1 MNPTVL
7 SVEVPAL
14 AGPDDANRP
23 ASHGDDLAGVR
34 VGVPAKAGPDDP
46 NRLKPRLP
54 PVKGA
59 VCRNLIK
66 DYGSGESRVRALRG
80 VDLDIAPGELTLLV
94 GPSGCGKTTLISIL
108 ACTLDPTG
116 GDVSVLGVDLK
127 GLSKREKAAFRAKN
141 VGFVFQQFNL
151 LPALT
156 AVENVAVPLVI
167 NGHSKAAAVARAT
180 EVLKAVGLGD
190 RTQSLPSQL
199 SGGQQQRVAIARAL
213 VHNPR
218 LLVADEPTSAID
230 ARTGQAI
237 MELIRQVAVQPDRL
251 AVVVTHDARVFGFAD
266 RIITL
271 EDGRVAAAK
280 PAERVAQNGQL
291 LPV

>member
-1 MNPTVL
+1 MNPTNQT
-7 SVEVPAL
+7 
-14 AGPDDANRP
+14 GN
-23 ASHGDDLAGVR
+23 GV
-34 VGVPAKAGPDDP
+34 
-46 NRLKPRLP
+46 
-54 PVKGA
+54 
-59 VCRNLIK
+59 VCRNLTK
-66 DYGSGESRVRALRG
+66 DYGSGDSRVRALRG
-80 VDLDIAPGELTLLV
+80 VDLHIAPGELTLLV

-108 ACTLDPTG
+108 AGTLDATG
-116 GDVSVLGVDLK
+116 GDVSVLGIDLK
-127 GLSKREKAAFRAKN
+127 RLSKREKAAFRAKN

-167 NGHSKAAAVARAT
+167 NGYSKASAVARAA

-190 RTQSLPSQL
+190 RIHSLPSQL

-213 VHNPR
+213 VHQPR

-237 MELIRQVAVQPDRL
+237 MELIREVAVQPDRL
-251 AVVVTHDARVFGFAD
+251 AVVVTHDARVYGFAD

-271 EDGRVAAAK
+271 EDGRVAQEK
-280 PAERVAQNGQL
+280 QVELSIKTSQLVPA
-291 LPV
+291 